1 MAMSGGGG
9 LAVFLVAQAA
19 VAAAAGWLVSLLT
32 GWSAVLVA
40 AAVFVLG
47 LAVVIPLRILSAA
60 DRRSGEAD

>member
-19 VAAAAGWLVSLLT
+19 VPPAAGWLVSLLT